1 MKLDK
6 LVITVIAVIFI
17 VALSVAAL
25 LSYSVLINSYSRL
38 EKAEINTD
46 TERVMS
52 AIDNDIANLNKTTH
66 DWSSWDDT
74 YYFALGNNEAYLDS
88 NLNSSSLVN
97 LNINSIIIFNNS
109 GGVAGSKSVDLNR
122 EIEVET
128 DSQILTQI
136 SENPKLFFNMSAN
149 SSVEGFMKG
158 SYGPVILVA
167 RPIMKSDETGSVAGI
182 IVFTKNFDP
191 DFIEEIR
198 EVTNLYFSYQNTES
212 VNMRGGNEKWSYRE
226 GPVNESTISGIQAV
240 YSVDGNQ
247 LGIITVRTPRPIM
260 NEGLSSIIFFLIA
273 LVTLSLLSIVVF
285 FYILNRF
292 ILKRIKKMQDNI
304 DAIGI
309 LTNSFEPL
317 VIEGDDELDSL
328 AISYNSMF
336 KRIISDEKTIIVS
349 LEKYR
354 SLLENANDAIMVI
367 SNKKY
372 KILDINAN
380 AEELLGIKKSEIDN
394 ITFCNFFHESQHIT
408 VKKMITDS
416 ILIGKSDIPH
426 IYARHILGHDIPVE
440 VRASFVK
447 IQNEEF
453 FLVIIRD
460 ITRRI
465 HSEEHLKRIINQL
478 TRLIQVTG
486 YDVTNQIMSLRGYLE
501 LSTECANDKY
511 ALELLVNEKAIV
523 EYLQNLIAFTHD
535 YQEIGINEPEW
546 QDLNKVLDKI
556 AASIEIDSL
565 EIKSSFTH
573 LSIFAD
579 KLLEKALLRLIYNL
593 FINGKN
599 LKKIYFAS
607 KEEPDGLV
615 LSITTEGNDLE
626 PGEVKDLFIDSSGPT
641 DRTGLHLIME
651 ILAITNISIDFNF
664 LSKVGIII
672 YIKVPQGKYR
682 YGHESLV

>member
-17 VALSVAAL
+17 VALLITGL
-25 LSYSVLINSYSRL
+25 LSYFVLINSYSRL

-46 TERVMS
+46 TERVMN

-97 LNINSIIIFNNS
+97 LNVNSIIIFNNS
-109 GGVAGSKSVDLNR
+109 RGIAGSKSVDLNR
-122 EIEVET
+122 EIEIAT
-128 DSQILTQI
+128 DPHILTQI
-136 SENPKLFFNMSAN
+136 SENPKLFFNMSEN

-167 RPIMKSDETGSVAGI
+167 RPILKSDETGPEAGI
-182 IVFTKNFDP
+182 IVFAKNFDS
-191 DFIEEIR
+191 DFIEEIK
-198 EVTNLYFSYQNTES
+198 EVTNLPLSYQNTES
-212 VNMRGGNEKWSYRE
+212 LNLRGGNEKSNYRE

-247 LGIITVRTPRPIM
+247 LGIITVQTTRPIM
-260 NEGLSSIIFFLIA
+260 NEGLSSILFFLIT
-273 LVTLSLLSIVVF
+273 LVTLSLLSIIVF

-292 ILKRIKKMQDNI
+292 ILKRIKKMQDSI
-304 DAIGI
+304 DAIGT
-309 LTNSFEPL
+309 LTDSFEPL
-317 VIEGDDELDSL
+317 NIQGDDELDSL

-336 KRIISDEKTIIVS
+336 ERILSDEKALFVS

-354 SLLENANDAIMVI
+354 SLLENANDAIMLI

-372 KILDINAN
+372 KILEINADTQ
-380 AEELLGIKKSEIDN
+380 ELLGIKKSDINN
-394 ITFCNFFHESQHIT
+394 ITFFDIFHESQHN
-408 VKKMITDS
+408 VVEKMINDL
-416 ILIGKSDIPH
+416 ILLGKSDIPH
-426 IYARHILGHDIPVE
+426 LYARHILGYNIPVE
-440 VRASFVK
+440 VRASFIK

-453 FLVIIRD
+453 LLVIIRD

-465 HSEEHLKRIINQL
+465 HSEEHLKRIIDQL

-511 ALELLVNEKAIV
+511 AQELLVNEKAIV
-523 EYLQNLIAFTHD
+523 EYIQSLIAFTHD

-546 QDLNKVLDKI
+546 QDLNKVLDGI
-556 AASIEIDSL
+556 TAINEIDFL
-565 EIKSSFTH
+565 EIKSSFIH

-579 KLLEKALLRLIYNL
+579 KLLGKTLLRLIYNL
-593 FINGKN
+593 YISGKD
-599 LKKIYFAS
+599 LKTIYFVS
-607 KEEPDGLV
+607 KEESDGL
-615 LSITTEGNDLE
+615 LLTITTDCKDLE
-626 PGEVKDLFIDSSGPT
+626 PGEGKDLFIDSSGLA
-641 DRTGLHLIME
+641 DRIGLHLVRE
-651 ILAITNISIDFNF
+651 ILAITNITIDLNF
-664 LSKVGIII
+664 LSKRGIII